1 VTPAGPPPGAARR
14 DCRIAST
21 PEDVAT
27 HHRIRHEV
35 FVEEQGLFTGSDLD
49 EHDPDAIHVLGYWDG
64 QPVGAVR
71 LFLVDVETRL
81 WQGDRLAVLPAYR
94 VRNLGMP
101 LVNFAVRT
109 AAERGGDLMIAHVQ
123 LPNVAFF
130 ERIGWYRHGDV
141 EVYVGLDHQPMAI
154 DLTAVRARS
163 LGYS

>member
-1 VTPAGPPPGAARR
+1 VTAPPGSARR
-14 DCRIAST
+14 ACRIAST
-21 PEDVAT
+21 PEEVAT

-35 FVEEQGLFTGSDLD
+35 FVEEQALFEGSDVD
-49 EHDPDAIHVLGYWDG
+49 DRDPHAIHVLGFWDG
-64 QPVGAVR
+64 EAVGAVR
-71 LFLVDVETRL
+71 LFLLDPVARL

-94 VRNLGMP
+94 VRNLGKP

-123 LPNVAFF
+123 LANVAFF
-130 ERIGWYRHGDV
+130 ERIGWYRDGEV
-141 EVYVGLDHQPMAI
+141 ETYVGVEHQPMAI